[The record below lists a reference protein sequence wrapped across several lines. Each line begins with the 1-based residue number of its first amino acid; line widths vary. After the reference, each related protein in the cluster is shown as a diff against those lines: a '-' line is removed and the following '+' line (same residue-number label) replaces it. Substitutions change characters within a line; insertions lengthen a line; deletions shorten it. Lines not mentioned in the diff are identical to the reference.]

1 MNKSLEKEYIEL
13 ITENTPNLWERIEAG
28 LEPKELTAEKG
39 NPWRRYRTWG
49 LAAAA
54 CLCIM
59 VTVPVM
65 LRKDADGNMEPNSIP
80 AYDAGMA
87 DVDIADVGMADG
99 NFSIADNA
107 GALPGVSSAEDI
119 AAVYTIMGT
128 VTEVTEEEGRR
139 VYIVDIFRTDLTELS
154 EGDSIRLYSELDF
167 DEEILEGEEYL
178 FDIAVSIDNNGTRE
192 YLIEDIW

>member
-1 MNKSLEKEYIEL
+1 MNKDLEKEYKKL
-13 ITENTPNLWERIEAG
+13 MTESTPDLWERIEAG

-49 LAAAA
+49 LAVAA

-167 DEEILEGEEYL
+167 DEEIMEGEEYL
-178 FDIAVSIDNNGTRE
+178 FDIAVFIDNNGTRE
-192 YLIEDIW
+192 YLIKDIW

>member
-1 MNKSLEKEYIEL
+1 MNKDLEIEYKKL
-13 ITENTPNLWERIEAG
+13 MTENTPDLWERIEAG
-28 LEPKELTAEKG
+28 LEPKEATAKKG
-39 NPWRRYRTWG
+39 DLWRRYRTWG
-49 LAAAA
+49 LAVAA

-59 VTVPVM
+59 VTVPAM
-65 LRKDADGNMEPNSIP
+65 FRKDADGNMQPNSIP
-80 AYDAGMA
+80 DYDAGMA

-154 EGDSIRLYSELDF
+154 GGDSIRLYSELDF

-178 FDIAVSIDNNGTRE
+178 FDIAVSIDNNGTKE
-192 YLIEDIW
+192 YLIKDIW